1 MVDVKKVKLA
11 KKGNAQAFQE
21 LIEQE
26 KVKLYKMAY
35 IYMKNEHDALE
46 VFQETVYKTLVSI
59 KSLKEEKYFSTW
71 VTKILINTAIEF
83 LRKQKKIVPMEK
95 EVLDRN
101 IQPFQTAVVEQIDLL
116 ASIKGLEEKYKSVL
130 LLRFYKD
137 YSIKQIAELL
147 DCPEGTVKT
156 NIHRG
161 IILLREKIKEGC
173 VNE

>member
-71 VTKILINTAIEF
+71 VTKILMDQGEVGKIIIKEIEVNEDKTYVYF
-83 LRKQKKIVPMEK
+83 
-95 EVLDRN
+95 EVVSDFPYDGHLKHN
-101 IQPFQTAVVEQIDLL
+101 GIDLETSSGKKL
-116 ASIKGLEEKYKSVL
+116 VSTEKPYAERVKGNLYMQEFETSKEDLVITTFKYPQPVMLESI
-130 LLRFYKD
+130 D
-137 YSIKQIAELL
+137 IQI
-147 DCPEGTVKT
+147 P
-156 NIHRG
+156 
-161 IILLREKIKEGC
+161 
-173 VNE
+173 